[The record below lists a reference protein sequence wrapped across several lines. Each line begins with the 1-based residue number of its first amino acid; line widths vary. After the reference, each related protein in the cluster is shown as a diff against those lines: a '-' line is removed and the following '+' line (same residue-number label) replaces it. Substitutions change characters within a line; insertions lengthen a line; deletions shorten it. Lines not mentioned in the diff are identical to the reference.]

1 MIIILLSPGDLLQ
14 HLLTVVFNKLDK
26 GESLDDDFELNTTL
40 QVQLVDSILLL
51 DSLVPIYLS
60 AEIFY
65 EDSSLM
71 LSKWLLY

>member
-14 HLLTVVFNKLDK
+14 HFLTVVFNKLDK